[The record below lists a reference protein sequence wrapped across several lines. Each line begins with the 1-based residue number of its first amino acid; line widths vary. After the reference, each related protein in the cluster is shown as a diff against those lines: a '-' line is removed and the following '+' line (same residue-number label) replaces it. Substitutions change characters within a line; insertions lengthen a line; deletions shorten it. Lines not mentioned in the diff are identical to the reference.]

1 MLLVERSKLWA
12 ANLAG
17 RDRTGLTW
25 DSVLWREAYCTASF
39 VHGIHNCTYLSVRLF
54 PAATRSQVTMC
65 RDSKLVQNLR
75 GRSHFC
81 LFSLGLGNLKH
92 YLQLLSYHA
101 STYVNKPYG
110 RFVFP
115 KQEFGHQTIAEW
127 SFQAT
132 WFQHWSWLGQDIER
146 KLTMLNPPFFCT
158 QGVQHTIMHMR
169 NAHTTFILLPT
180 ALHCDSKADK
190 HTHSSHLISDY

>member
-1 MLLVERSKLWA
+1 VAMAAPLLSCLLYMHACKACRACGTIIVKPAKYTRHVYVRISVTDIPRQAICLVSLSKL
-12 ANLAG
+12 
-17 RDRTGLTW
+17 
-25 DSVLWREAYCTASF
+25 ASPSIGD
-39 VHGIHNCTYLSVRLF
+39 HPHQPSG
-54 PAATRSQVTMC
+54 
-65 RDSKLVQNLR
+65 
-75 GRSHFC
+75 
-81 LFSLGLGNLKH
+81 
-92 YLQLLSYHA
+92 
-101 STYVNKPYG
+101 
-110 RFVFP
+110 FVFP

-169 NAHTTFILLPT
+169 NARTTFILLPT
-180 ALHCDSKADK
+180 ALHSDSKADK